1 MSFRESASIPSTP
14 SSRSSARAGSSSRPL
29 GTCRLTFWTVPLRE
43 IASAWQAEEIPSYL
57 SNTAGTYICNQ
68 MLYTACRLA
77 DHYGLR
83 AGFIHVPPLEHVDLD
98 RQLRAVELALAVLE
112 PVAV

>member
-1 MSFRESASIPSTP
+1 
-14 SSRSSARAGSSSRPL
+14 
-29 GTCRLTFWTVPLRE
+29 
-43 IASAWQAEEIPSYL
+43 
-57 SNTAGTYICNQ
+57 